1 MGVLFGAGPVMDAFT
16 VAFRLPNLARVL
28 LGEGALTTAFLPVF
42 LADLNERGKDS
53 AARVTWAV
61 VVSLAFFLTF
71 LIVLVEAV
79 LWSLAWA
86 IPLSSEAQLLRNLT
100 ALLTPYVLLICLAA
114 QLGAVLNALGRFV
127 WPALVPSILNL
138 IWLIA
143 LWGFIPRWDDEVS
156 RIYVTAVSVLVGG
169 ALQLLFPRLENCT
182 GHAAGN
188 YRSVHH
194 PTECGARQF
203 YRLGVHPT
211 GRRKCHHAISR
222 VATLS
227 PDRRSGDRLV
237 SWSTPLPIPVRGLWS
252 RLGDRA
258 VSALC
263 HPFTAGKDGGI
274 ACGCLTRNSAG
285 AGDWSPCQ
293 CRIDARWSPAGH
305 PVFSIR
311 QI

>member
-61 VVSLAFFLTF
+61 FVSLAFFLTF

-169 ALQLLFPRLENCT
+169 ALQL
-182 GHAAGN
+182 
-188 YRSVHH
+188 
-194 PTECGARQF
+194 
-203 YRLGVHPT
+203 
-211 GRRKCHHAISR
+211 
-222 VATLS
+222 
-227 PDRRSGDRLV
+227 
-237 SWSTPLPIPVRGLWS
+237 
-252 RLGDRA
+252 
-258 VSALC
+258 
-263 HPFTAGKDGGI
+263 
-274 ACGCLTRNSAG
+274 
-285 AGDWSPCQ
+285 
-293 CRIDARWSPAGH
+293 
-305 PVFSIR
+305 
-311 QI
+311 